1 MNKRILLWST
11 LIVVLLL
18 TVFVMIRLADN
29 EPVSSVNNITSN
41 TGSNEISSI
50 LKVKEGDWT
59 KGNPDADVV
68 IIKYSD
74 FQCPACRYFAA
85 FDDQFSKELGEEVLF
100 VYRHFPLRGFQ
111 YSRLAATYAEAAG
124 RQGQFWNMH
133 NLIYIN
139 QQLWAGENAE
149 SIFRQF
155 AETLNLNMEKLDRDL
170 QDPSIDDRI
179 QSDYDSGRK
188 IGVNAVPALFING
201 KRIQNPNS
209 PEAYRKLIESYL
221 NSN

>member
-11 LIVVLLL
+11 LIAVMLL
-18 TVFVMIRLADN
+18 TVYIMIRLADN
-29 EPVSSVNNITSN
+29 KPVPSNNIASN
-41 TGSNEISSI
+41 RVSDEIASI
-50 LKVKEGDWT
+50 LNVKEEDWT
-59 KGNPDADVV
+59 KGNPNADVV

-85 FDDQFSKELGEEVLF
+85 FDHLLSEEIGEDVLF
-100 VYRHFPLRGFQ
+100 VYRHFPLQSFQ
-111 YSRLAATYAEAAG
+111 SSRLAAAYAEAAG

-139 QQLWAGENAE
+139 QVKWSISNAE
-149 SIFRQF
+149 SVFRQF
-155 AETLNLNMEKLDRDL
+155 AETLNLNMEQLDRDL
-170 QDPSIDDRI
+170 QDPVIKENI
-179 QSDYDSGRK
+179 QSDYESGQK
-188 IGVNAVPALFING
+188 LGVNAVPALFING

-209 PEAYRKLIESYL
+209 PEAYRKLIESYI